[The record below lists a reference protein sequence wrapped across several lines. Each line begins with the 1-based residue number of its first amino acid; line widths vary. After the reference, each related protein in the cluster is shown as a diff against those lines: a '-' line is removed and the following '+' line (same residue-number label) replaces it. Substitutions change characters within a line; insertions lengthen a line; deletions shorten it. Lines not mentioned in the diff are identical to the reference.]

1 MYTKLLIGFVLTL
14 ALLLACGDDVTN
26 IYYDNINGAVFGN
39 VVPADS
45 GIAELTGLTNHTVPI
60 DANGFFNFANV
71 PPGTYTLN
79 LRPDN
84 HGRRLFKNVVVGT
97 GVTTQ
102 MRETP
107 ISILPYPIYAS
118 YPAVNATGVSTFAG
132 FTLYSDEVLDP
143 TDLDQRTTIEPSLTG
158 KWYTYSDYY
167 ETEVVVNRYIFA
179 AQTALTPST
188 TYQLTIDKDS
198 PSFSGVNFD
207 SDLVLSFTT
216 RDSDIDLEFNENGR
230 PGHIER
236 RGFRVEATIIPCTAS
251 DSIARAIRFEP
262 EILGTWFP
270 QVDLSRCAEPGF
282 AIRHDFAAA
291 GLPLPPR
298 TTYKV
303 IIDYRPL
310 GGVKEDTLAFTTEG
324 YEILDVRPRPGY
336 YDVPVDNQV
345 LVIFNEP
352 MDTLSVRLAFS
363 VTRNGGDQV
372 PGTFEWNDDLTE
384 LMWSHWDN
392 PYTTGTYI
400 IKVTTDAKIITGE
413 SLDYDW
419 ESFFL
424 VL

>member
-14 ALLLACGDDVTN
+14 ALLLACGDDITN
-26 IYYDNINGAVFGN
+26 IYYENINGAVFGN

-45 GIAELTGLTNHTVPI
+45 GTAELTGLTNHTVPI

-84 HGRRLFKNVVVGT
+84 HGRRQFKDVTVGT

-102 MRETP
+102 LRDTP
-107 ISILPYPIYAS
+107 ISTLPFPIYAS
-118 YPAVNATGVSTFAG
+118 YPADNAIGVSAVASIR
-132 FTLYSDEVLDP
+132 LYSDEVLDP
-143 TDLDQRTTIEPSLTG
+143 ADLDQRTTIEPPLSGFWVDASLGETG
-158 KWYTYSDYY
+158 KFAYEFASASSLQYS
-167 ETEVVVNRYIFA
+167 
-179 AQTALTPST
+179 TA
-188 TYQLTIDKDS
+188 YQVTIAKDS
-198 PSFSGVNFD
+198 PSSVDFD
-207 SDLVLSFTT
+207 ADLVLNFTT
-216 RDSDIDLEFNENGR
+216 RDNELRLQLRHQGVH
-230 PGHIER
+230 GHVAR
-236 RGFRVEATIIPCTAS
+236 RGFAVQATVFTCTDS
-251 DSIARAIRFEP
+251 DSIARAVRFEP
-262 EILGTWFP
+262 EISGTWYP
-270 QVDLSRCAEPGF
+270 QTDPQRCIEPGF
-282 AIRHDFAAA
+282 GIRHDFAAVD
-291 GLPLPPR
+291 LPLPPL
-298 TTYKV
+298 TTYKA
-303 IIDYRPL
+303 IIDHRPI
-310 GGVKEDTLAFTTEG
+310 GGTKSDTIEFTTEG
-324 YEILDVRPRPGY
+324 FEILDVRPRGGY
-336 YDVPVDNQV
+336 YGVPVDNQV

-352 MDTLSVRLAFS
+352 MDTASVRLAFS

-384 LMWSHWDN
+384 LMWSHWDD